1 MKIKRIRY
9 HRKKIFIFLF
19 LFLFL
24 VGIGVGFAFVTTKLD
39 IEGIVHVKDAKWDI
53 HFDNYQEITGSV
65 TPTTTPTISGTSIS
79 FSAKINDPGDFYG
92 FTIDV
97 ENEGT
102 IDADI
107 LDFICFPALST
118 VDYIDT
124 VVEYDDGTP
133 IQNGD
138 VLVAGDTK
146 TIKVLLTYKDGISED
161 LYPTTDQSYDLI
173 LSLDYEQHVDSE

>member
-39 IEGIVHVKDAKWDI
+39 IEGIVHVKDAKWYI

-79 FSAKINDPGDFYG
+79 FSAKVNEPGDFYG

-102 IDADI
+102 IDASI
-107 LDFICFPALST
+107 NGFSLTPDFT
-118 VDYIDT
+118 NVDYIDAT
-124 VVEYDDGTP
+124 VEYDNGSPVSDGNILLSGT
-133 IQNGD
+133 
-138 VLVAGDTK
+138 TK
-146 TIKVLLTYKDGISED
+146 TIKVILSYKEGIDEN
-161 LYPTTDQSYDLI
+161 LYPTTDQSYNVVLT
-173 LSLDYEQHVDSE
+173 LN